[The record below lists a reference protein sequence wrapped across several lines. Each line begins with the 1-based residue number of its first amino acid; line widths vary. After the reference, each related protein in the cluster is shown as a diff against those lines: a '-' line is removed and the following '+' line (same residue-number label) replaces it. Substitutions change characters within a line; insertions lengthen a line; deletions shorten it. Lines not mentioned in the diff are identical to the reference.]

1 MDEIKLN
8 ADEDRREGK
17 AKATKKDGD
26 TPNYNNPSTI
36 NYTLP
41 PSLFSLLSFSL
52 SLALQPSNIR
62 SDKSEKKNQSRKKLN
77 QKRALVKQPITGNIN
92 TSQNWTMSGL
102 IVVWTMQPSLSTLAN
117 RKVGTR

>member
-26 TPNYNNPSTI
+26 TPYYNTYSTI

-41 PSLFSLLSFSL
+41 FSLFSLLSFSL
-52 SLALQPSNIR
+52 SLALQLSNIR

-77 QKRALVKQPITGNIN
+77 QKRALAKQPITGYN
-92 TSQNWTMSGL
+92 TSQNWTRSGL